1 MVESFRYVHHNK
13 CAGGYAI
20 DEVDHNTY
28 CWGRADPYYEELVF
42 VPECKKC
49 PRLIYN
55 NEDKIDEYIE
65 RAEKTQL
72 SKEGTTFDTIRGEQ
86 DGH

>member
-1 MVESFRYVHHNK
+1 MIASLRYVHHNK
-13 CAGGYAI
+13 CDGGYAI

-28 CWGRADPYYEELVF
+28 CLGRADSYYDGIVL

-55 NEDKIDEYIE
+55 NEDKIDEYIKQAE
-65 RAEKTQL
+65 RRN
-72 SKEGTTFDTIRGEQ
+72 D
-86 DGH
+86 D

>member
-20 DEVDHNTY
+20 EEVDHNT
-28 CWGRADPYYEELVF
+28 GRADSYYEDIVL
-42 VPECKKC
+42 VPECKRC

-55 NEDKIDEYIE
+55 NENKIDEYIKQ
-65 RAEKTQL
+65 AEGRT
-72 SKEGTTFDTIRGEQ
+72 
-86 DGH
+86 DGKKQSD